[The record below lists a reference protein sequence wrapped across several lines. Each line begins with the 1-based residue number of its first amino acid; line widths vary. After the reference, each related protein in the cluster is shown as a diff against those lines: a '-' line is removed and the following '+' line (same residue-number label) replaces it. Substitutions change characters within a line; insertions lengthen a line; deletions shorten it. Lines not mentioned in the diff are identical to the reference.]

1 MTRIIQLTGALLGTL
16 IGFALGLALLQRA
29 GDLIEEANRP
39 AFLTAFVV
47 ATLLFGYLAIP
58 YITIYP
64 VRRAVEKLSE
74 AGAGEFALGVAAV
87 VIGLFM
93 GVLVGIPLA
102 QVGGVLGSL
111 GPPVVSLFLAFLM
124 LAATMSKRD
133 VLLPAF
139 AGLIPGARRGGPST
153 RVVID
158 TSAVID
164 GRIVDIAKTGFI
176 LGELVVP
183 RFVLDELQRIAD
195 SPDALRRNRGRRG
208 LEMLSALQKDAVT
221 PVEIS
226 EAAYPEVT
234 EVDAKLMAYARD
246 HGAAILTNDYNLN
259 RVADLQGIR
268 VLNVNELAN
277 AVKAVVHPGEEM
289 SVRIIQEGKE
299 AGQGVGYLDD
309 GTMVV
314 VDQAKKALGRTIEV
328 SVTSVLQTTAG
339 KMIFCRWIDAPPVEE
354 SARNNQRLGD
364 RRDPRN
370 GRDYRLPDRRE
381 IDRRTLEERA
391 GNGGDHRPVAPATLG
406 SHGAAI
412 APIPPAV
419 EHREHEARHPELGA
433 GPAPVPGDGEAAG
446 EAAHPG
452 HTAKAD

>member
-16 IGFALGLALLQRA
+16 VGFALGLTLLQRA
-29 GDLIEEANRP
+29 GDLIEPANRP

-74 AGAGEFALGVAAV
+74 AGAGEFALGVAAIV
-87 VIGLFM
+87 VGLVM
-93 GVLVGIPLA
+93 GVLVGIPLG
-102 QVGGVLGSL
+102 QLGGAIGSL
-111 GPPVVSLFLAFLM
+111 GPPIVALFLAFLM
-124 LAATMSKRD
+124 LAATMAKRD
-133 VLLPAF
+133 VLLSAF
-139 AGLIPGARRGGPST
+139 SGILPGGRRGAISN

-164 GRIVDIAKTGFI
+164 GRIVDIAQTGFI
-176 LGELVVP
+176 LGHLVVP

-195 SPDALRRNRGRRG
+195 SPDAMRRNRGRRG
-208 LEMLSALQKDAVT
+208 LEMLSALQKDTVA

-226 EAAYPEVT
+226 EAAYPEVA

-268 VLNVNELAN
+268 VLNINELAN

-309 GTMVV
+309 GTMIVV
-314 VDQAKKALGRTIEV
+314 EGGLRFLNQELPIT
-328 SVTSVLQTTAG
+328 VTRVLQTVAG
-339 KMIFCRWIDAPPVEE
+339 RMIFAQPRGDA
-354 SARNNQRLGD
+354 G
-364 RRDPRN
+364 
-370 GRDYRLPDRRE
+370 
-381 IDRRTLEERA
+381 
-391 GNGGDHRPVAPATLG
+391 
-406 SHGAAI
+406 
-412 APIPPAV
+412 
-419 EHREHEARHPELGA
+419 
-433 GPAPVPGDGEAAG
+433 
-446 EAAHPG
+446 
-452 HTAKAD
+452 